1 MQAVSKHS
9 FTFHAAVTLP
19 FLWLHPH
26 SCLLTPAGSRCQQRR
41 MRGWR
46 SSGRT
51 CTAATRSSATSSW
64 GTCRRMWSSGSAPS
78 PRWRWTWTWMARCPT
93 FPSWSRSWWVCR
105 HLGQGFRSSLVLCPW
120 SQNAAARKV
129 AWGHHC
135 VVSLKSEC
143 SCQKGVFRSSLVLCP
158 WSQNAASRR
167 VASGHPSCCVPEVRM
182 QLPERWLQASLCC
195 FLKSECSC
203 QKGGFRSS
211 FVLCPWSRNA
221 SARRVSS
228 GHNDCVVSLKSE
240 CSCQKKKVSSGHPLW
255 KRVVIPNEFS
265 QKTQCSCQKKRG
277 SSGHPTD
284 DKQLVQ
290 DPKSPLC

>member
-9 FTFHAAVTLP
+9 LTFHATVTLP

-129 AWGHHC
+129 ASGIIVLFPWSQNAAARRVAWGHHC
-135 VVSLKSEC
+135 VVSVKSEC
-143 SCQKGVFRSSLVLCP
+143 SYQKGVFRSSLVLCP

-182 QLPERWLQASLCC
+182 QLPEGWLQVILCAMS
-195 FLKSECSC
+195 LKSECIS
-203 QKGGFRSS
+203 QKGGFRSPWML
-211 FVLCPWSRNA
+211 FPWSWNT

-240 CSCQKKKVSSGHPLW
+240 CSCRKKKGVFRSSPVEKGGHP
-255 KRVVIPNEFS
+255 
-265 QKTQCSCQKKRG
+265 
-277 SSGHPTD
+277 
-284 DKQLVQ
+284 
-290 DPKSPLC
+290 